1 MKINLNKLPAAILR
15 NAWLHHTAFWALAYY
30 SLLKIFA
37 GSDTYRQIDYIY
49 TGIFLCSLFIPV
61 ALNLFLFIPKLLNTG
76 RTIFYGIILLTNLFA
91 FSLFNQVLFAHLIDF
106 ILPGYYFISYYS
118 YGDLL
123 KFFGA
128 FLILTTLLKL
138 SKEWFELSKT
148 RQRIILL
155 EKEKLD
161 AELKALINQV
171 NPHFL
176 FNSLNVLYSLAMN
189 KKAETPDA
197 IIRLADILRYVIY
210 DSNRETVTLNSE
222 TELLNNY
229 LRLQR
234 YRIDKNAHIEF
245 ITEVTDGEILISPM
259 LLLPLVENSFKHGI
273 KGGTG
278 DTFIRLRL
286 SQHKNLIYFTIENNK
301 GISAEERGQKSG
313 GVGLENIRS
322 RLQLIYP
329 DNHTFDVKDD
339 GLTFRVE
346 LKINTLV

>member
-1 MKINLNKLPAAILR
+1 MKINLIKVPVAIFR
-15 NAWLHHTAFWALAYY
+15 NAWLHHLAFWALAYY

-37 GSDTYRQIDYIY
+37 GSDTYQQIDFIY
-49 TGIFLCSLFIPV
+49 TGIFMCSLFIPV

-76 RTIFYGIILLTNLFA
+76 RYILYGVIVIADLFA
-91 FSLFNQVLFAHLIDF
+91 FSLFNQFLFAHLIDF

-123 KFFGA
+123 KFFAA

-138 SKEWFELSKT
+138 SKEWFELSKA

-155 EKEKLD
+155 EKEKLG
-161 AELKALINQV
+161 AELKALMNQV

-176 FNSLNVLYSLAMN
+176 FNSLNVLYSLAMKN
-189 KKAETPDA
+189 KAETPDA

-210 DSNRETVTLNSE
+210 DSNKETVTLNSE
-222 TELLNNY
+222 IELLNNY
-229 LRLQR
+229 IRLQQ
-234 YRIDKNAHIEF
+234 YRIDASAQIAF
-245 ITEVTDGEILISPM
+245 DTDVKDRDIRIAPM
-259 LLLPLVENSFKHGI
+259 LLMPLVENSFKHGI
-273 KGGTG
+273 RIDTG
-278 DTFIRLRL
+278 KTIIHLKL
-286 SQHKNLIYFTIENNK
+286 SQHKNTIIFNIENTK
-301 GISAEERGQKSG
+301 GISGEEPMQKSG

-339 GLTFRVE
+339 GLMFSVE
-346 LKINTLV
+346 LEINTLV